1 MPQKSQPESQQK
13 LKQKEKNQID
23 NNISNSTINK
33 LDNNITRYIIHG
45 NVVKIQNNGNPFV
58 PIVEEEENGKEDNA
72 KENKTEEYDYTTAD
86 IDPRYIRTLPIK
98 VSTTSVFQGDDRKT
112 SVVPL
117 KASSK
122 QADVPANDE
131 DNTINKVT
139 IASKINTNKM
149 SDLSLLHSPSDDE
162 HNSNI
167 VFPNNE
173 MNPSTTT
180 EVSSSSTT
188 LAPHTQS
195 TTAATTTKV
204 TIATSRQFQQA
215 SDATTLSPMTFRK
228 PSSTGSTTL
237 APVPTK
243 PESLNDI
250 LKGVELEKIFGTP
263 DKPVALPVP
272 SSSFTQ
278 NIIKIETTSSPSPV
292 PTKVM
297 ASLRN
302 TNGKIAQLRNSSR
315 TNATIGAILRS
326 VSGKLENVN
335 RPPPIVMSRINVE
348 HLRELFAHGN
358 PTIVIIPGT
367 RADAAVIDGNDNE
380 SRKTYVTTK
389 GNEKV
394 ENMSR
399 IVARCGADMKCVQKS
414 YCTADGI
421 VSNVRIVHSEEV
433 QLPVSVLYEI

>member
-1 MPQKSQPESQQK
+1 MPQNSPQKSQQK
-13 LKQKEKNQID
+13 SKQKEKNQID

-33 LDNNITRYIIHG
+33 LNNNITRYIIHG
-45 NVVKIQNNGNPFV
+45 NVVKIENNGNPFV
-58 PIVEEEENGKEDNA
+58 PIVEEEENGKEDNT
-72 KENKTEEYDYTTAD
+72 KENKTEQYDYTTAD

-98 VSTTSVFQGDDRKT
+98 VSTTSVFKDDDKKIN
-112 SVVPL
+112 VVPL
-117 KASSK
+117 KASRK
-122 QADVPANDE
+122 QADVPINDE
-131 DNTINKVT
+131 DNIINNVT
-139 IASKINTNKM
+139 IANKINTNKT

-162 HNSNI
+162 HDSNI

-173 MNPSTTT
+173 MNPARRRSS

-188 LAPHTQS
+188 LAPHTQP

-204 TIATSRQFQQA
+204 TTATSRQFQQA
-215 SDATTLSPMTFRK
+215 SDATTLSPMTSRK
-228 PSSTGSTTL
+228 PTSTVSTTV
-237 APVPTK
+237 APFPTK

-263 DKPVALPVP
+263 DKPLTLPVP
-272 SSSFTQ
+272 SSPFTQ

-292 PTKVM
+292 PTSTRRPKEM

-315 TNATIGAILRS
+315 TNATIGAILRT

-367 RADAAVIDGNDNE
+367 PADAAVIDGNDNE
-380 SRKTYVTTK
+380 F
-389 GNEKV
+389 
-394 ENMSR
+394 
-399 IVARCGADMKCVQKS
+399 
-414 YCTADGI
+414 
-421 VSNVRIVHSEEV
+421 
-433 QLPVSVLYEI
+433 